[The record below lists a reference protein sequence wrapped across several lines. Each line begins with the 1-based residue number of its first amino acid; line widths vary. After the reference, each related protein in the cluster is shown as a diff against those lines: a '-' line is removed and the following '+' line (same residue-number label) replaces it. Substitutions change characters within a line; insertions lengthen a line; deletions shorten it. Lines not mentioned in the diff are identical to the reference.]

1 MTNLSQELAQF
12 IVDFDVGEIPDL
24 VRAGT
29 SASTSSLAG
38 LATAGSALPLV
49 SATLSTLSSISNREQ
64 VGLLGRRE
72 RLGLCDGPIITGVSM
87 FSASHEFDRGEDRD
101 WSAAPVVA
109 AALAAGEYTA
119 ASGPDTLAA
128 ISIGVEV
135 AVRVE
140 RAMSPALAT
149 AGWSSGAAGARLGA
163 AAATGRLMALTV
175 DQMVSALG
183 LAATQAAGFEVVTG
197 SGCSDVVHA
206 KAAGD
211 GVEAAL
217 LARTGFHGPA
227 TPIEGRRGLF
237 EVLAPRQHDLLA
249 MTDGLGTAWL
259 GPIPADSPDLGRRLG
274 CPQTVAAALALPTAP
289 DLNRLYAASLEDRS
303 A

>member
-1 MTNLSQELAQF
+1 MNNVSRELAQF
-12 IVDFDVGEIPDL
+12 IVDFDVGEIPEL
-24 VRAGT
+24 VRDAT
-29 SASTSSLAG
+29 STSTSSLAG
-38 LATAGSALPLV
+38 LATAGSAHPIV
-49 SATLSTLSSISNREQ
+49 SVTLSTLSSISNREQ
-64 VGLLGRRE
+64 VGLLGRTE
-72 RLGLCDGPIITGVSM
+72 RLGLCEGPIVTGVSM
-87 FSASHEFDRGEDRD
+87 YSASRELDRGEERD
-101 WSAAPVVA
+101 WFAAPVVA
-109 AALAAGEYTA
+109 AALAAAEYTA
-119 ASGPDTLAA
+119 ASGVDTLAA

-149 AGWSSGAAGARLGA
+149 AGWSFGAAGARLGA
-163 AAATGRLMALTV
+163 AAAAGRLVTLAV

-197 SGCSDVVHA
+197 SGCSDVVKA

-217 LARTGFHGPA
+217 LAHSGFHGPA
-227 TPIEGRRGLF
+227 APLEGRRGLL
-237 EVLAPRQHDLLA
+237 EVLAPRQHDLQAL
-249 MTDGLGTAWL
+249 TDGLGTAWL
-259 GPIPADSPDLGRRLG
+259 VQSPVDSPDLGRRLG

-289 DLNRLYAASLEDRS
+289 DLNRLYAASLEDKG